1 MTRIAVT
8 GATGA
13 LGSRAARGVLARLD
27 EQVAALDGAAATSHG
42 AAADARG
49 RRRGALTCGSGRE
62 GAAEVFCGISPA
74 SAVESDENGR

>member
-27 EQVAALDGAAATSHG
+27 EQVAALDGEAATSHG
-42 AAADARG
+42 ASADADAPVLRLVV
-49 RRRGALTCGSGRE
+49 RDPSRL
-62 GAAEVFCGISPA
+62 PA
-74 SAVESDENGR
+74 DLRQRVEA